1 VGPTFGAT
9 NSYLIGK
16 CHVGPTDRKK
26 PEAEKEKQ
34 KAAPVFTKN
43 ENTMIAQRIEIL
55 NWHHKQAK
63 PSQKK
68 TAAHFDPIY
77 PNLRIKQPLLSS
89 WLKDE
94 SMWRERWAEA
104 QAKGQTRDAKRLK
117 QVEHPEID
125 KMMELWI
132 AKAMR
137 DR

>member
-1 VGPTFGAT
+1 MKKCPTFGAT
-9 NSYLIGK
+9 NSYFISK

-43 ENTMIAQRIEIL
+43 KNTMIAQRIEIL

-77 PNLRIKQPLLSS
+77 PNLRIKQPLLSL
-89 WLKDE
+89 WLKDKL
-94 SMWRERWAEA
+94 MWRER
-104 QAKGQTRDAKRLK
+104 
-117 QVEHPEID
+117 
-125 KMMELWI
+125 
-132 AKAMR
+132 
-137 DR
+137 